1 MNRPM
6 DEEWFS
12 PCRPGRYGHQ
22 VRPDM
27 SNPSPH
33 RLAAIPSPRSAAGAR
48 ALAASQRRSRLALGL
63 VLLALIAHAAV
74 LAWWTTAATAPP
86 RWPLFAS
93 LGLLTAT
100 VVGLLMPALAR
111 LRHPLER
118 LLQQAA
124 EQERLALV
132 AEHTG
137 HAVLITDARRR
148 IVWAN
153 EAFTRHSGYELH
165 EAQGRDPAELL
176 QPGDGDPAAAAA
188 WLQATEEPCRP
199 VRAELP
205 QRSRDGRGYCVDADI
220 RPLHDLDGRLQGLI
234 AVLAMLRPVAEAAA
248 PAEADDGRGALA
260 ERLQRC
266 IEHRRRHP
274 GYGFALLSIA
284 VDGLGAIEQRLGAE
298 AAASARRELA
308 RRLEQTLRPGD
319 AVGALDPV
327 LPPAVDLGGD
337 AFAVVLG
344 GLHWLDDACTVA
356 DRLLQRL
363 SQPYETD
370 DGEAQP
376 LNLTVS
382 IGIVGPESAG
392 DDAPALLQAAEAAM
406 LDARRAGG
414 GRWAVFEPAMQGR
427 FSATQALAAEL
438 QAALDEG
445 QFELAYQPLVALNS
459 GQPAGV
465 EALLRWRHPAQ
476 GELALADFLA
486 AAQQAGLGRY
496 LIAISDWASREA
508 CRQFAA
514 WQSHWGRHAPP
525 RLVLDLAAEPL
536 RDPALLPSLQ
546 AALQAH
552 GLRPGQLQLDLT
564 EAAIGSDEPALAAL
578 RTLKAA
584 GFSLALD
591 DFGSGGASSL
601 TCLHRLPVD
610 TVKIGRA
617 LSTGAAALEHQR
629 VRVSATIR
637 VARSLGMATLADG
650 VETEEQA
657 DLLARLGCELA
668 QGPRFGRPM
677 TAAALDRWIEAEAA
691 DTTA

>member
-1 MNRPM
+1 
-6 DEEWFS
+6 
-12 PCRPGRYGHQ
+12 
-22 VRPDM
+22 M
-27 SNPSPH
+27 SNLHPH

-48 ALAASQRRSRLALGL
+48 ALAAGQRRSRLALGL
-63 VLLALIAHAAV
+63 VLLALAAHAAV
-74 LAWWTTAATAPP
+74 LVGWTAAAAAPP
-86 RWPLFAS
+86 RGPLFAS
-93 LGLLTAT
+93 LGLLTAM
-100 VVGLLMPALAR
+100 VIGLLVPALAR
-111 LRHPLER
+111 LRHPLDR

-132 AEHTG
+132 AERTG
-137 HAVLITDARRR
+137 HPVLITDAHRR

-176 QPGDGDPAAAAA
+176 QPGAGDPAAAAAA
-188 WLQATEEPCRP
+188 WLQATEAPGRP

-205 QRSRDGRGYCVDADI
+205 QRSRDGRDYRVDADI
-220 RPLHDLDGRLQGLI
+220 QPLHDLDGRLQGLI
-234 AVLAMLRPVAEAAA
+234 AVLAVLLPAADAAPRAEAETA
-248 PAEADDGRGALA
+248 PRAEADDGRRALA

-274 GYGFALLSIA
+274 GYGFALLSVG
-284 VDGLGAIEQRLGAE
+284 VDGLGAIGQRLGAE
-298 AAASARRELA
+298 AAAAVRRELA

-319 AVGALDPV
+319 AVGALDPA

-337 AFAVVLG
+337 GFAVVLG

-356 DRLLQRL
+356 DRLLLAL
-363 SQPYETD
+363 SQPYRVED
-370 DGEAQP
+370 AQAQP
-376 LNLTVS
+376 LNLNVS
-382 IGIVGPESAG
+382 IGIVGPEQAG
-392 DDAPALLQAAEAAM
+392 DDAPALLQAAEAAL

-414 GRWAVFEPAMQGR
+414 GRRAVFEPAMQGR
-427 FSATQALAAEL
+427 LGATQALAAEL

-445 QFELAYQPLVALNS
+445 QFELRYQPLVALAG

-476 GELALADFLA
+476 GELAAADFLP

-496 LIAISDWASREA
+496 LTAIGDWATDEA

-525 RLVLDLAAEPL
+525 RLALNLAAESL
-536 RDPALLPSLQ
+536 RNPALLPTLQ

-552 GLRPGQLQLDLT
+552 GLRPEQLQLDLS
-564 EAAIGSDEPALAAL
+564 EAAIGSDEPAPAAL
-578 RTLKAA
+578 RAMNALKAA
-584 GFSLALD
+584 GFGLALD
-591 DFGSGGASSL
+591 GFGSGASSL
-601 TCLHRLPVD
+601 ACLHRLPVD
-610 TVKIGRA
+610 TVKIDRA

-637 VARSLGMATLADG
+637 VARSLGMATLAEG
-650 VETEEQA
+650 VETGEQA

-668 QGPRFGRPM
+668 QGPRFGGAM

>member
-1 MNRPM
+1 M
-6 DEEWFS
+6 
-12 PCRPGRYGHQ
+12 
-22 VRPDM
+22 RPDM
-27 SNPSPH
+27 SNPPLH

-48 ALAASQRRSRLALGL
+48 ALAAAQRRSRAALGL
-63 VLLALIAHAAV
+63 VLLALITHAVV
-74 LAWWTTAATAPP
+74 LAWWTTAAAAPP
-86 RWPLFAS
+86 RWPLLAS
-93 LGLLTAT
+93 LGLLAAM
-100 VVGLLMPALAR
+100 VVGLLMPALDR

-132 AEHTG
+132 AERTG

-176 QPGDGDPAAAAA
+176 QPGGGDPAATAA
-188 WLQATEEPCRP
+188 WLQATQEPCRP
-199 VRAELP
+199 LRADLR
-205 QRSRDGRGYCVDADI
+205 QRSRDGREDRVEADI
-220 RPLHDLDGRLQGLI
+220 QPLHDLDGRLQGLI
-234 AVLAMLRPVAEAAA
+234 AVLAVLPPAAEPTA
-248 PAEADDGRGALA
+248 PAEAEDGRSALVA
-260 ERLQRC
+260 RLQHC

-298 AAASARRELA
+298 AAIAARHELA
-308 RRLEQTLRPGD
+308 RRLEHTLRPGD
-319 AVGALDPV
+319 AVGALDSG

-356 DRLLQRL
+356 GRLLQAL
-363 SQPYETD
+363 SQPYAA
-370 DGEAQP
+370 DGSAAAPSE
-376 LNLTVS
+376 LTVS
-382 IGIVGPESAG
+382 IGIVGPDAPG
-392 DDAPALLQAAEAAM
+392 DDGPALLQAAEAAM

-438 QAALDEG
+438 QAGLDEG

-459 GQPAGV
+459 GHPAGV

-476 GELALADFLA
+476 GELAAADFVP
-486 AAQQAGLGRY
+486 AAQHAGLGRHVV
-496 LIAISDWASREA
+496 AIGDWAINEA

-514 WQSHWGRHAPP
+514 WQTQWGRHAPP
-525 RLVLDLAAEPL
+525 RLVFKLAGEAM

-552 GLRPGQLQLDLT
+552 WLRPGQLQLGLS
-564 EAAIGSDEPALAAL
+564 EAAIGSGEPAPAAMAAM
-578 RTLKAA
+578 TALKAA

-591 DFGSGGASSL
+591 DFGSSGASSL
-601 TCLHRLPVD
+601 ACLHRLPVD
-610 TVKIGRA
+610 MVKIGRA

-657 DLLARLGCELA
+657 ELLAGLGCELA